1 LRYGPESTAGRLL
14 AGDRETVS
22 EAVRWISRVLGS
34 PSFWSLRR
42 DWTDMVQ
49 EVLGRV
55 LGSLKDGRFDP
66 ERDFRTYVQGVA
78 RFTAFTALSRRTP
91 EVPVNE
97 DGPELPDEP
106 AGGSAEDRLT
116 AEQLTRY
123 VLDRASESCRG
134 LLVAYFMEQRSYS
147 EIAEETGQ
155 PVGTVKSRL
164 FRCLDAARVAVG
176 GRGASRDE
184 QK

>member
-1 LRYGPESTAGRLL
+1 MRYGPDSVAGRLL

-22 EAVRWISRVLGS
+22 AAVRWVSRVLGS

-42 DWTDMVQ
+42 EWADMVQ

-55 LGSLKDGRFDP
+55 IGSLREGRFDP

-91 EVPVNE
+91 EVPVDE
-97 DGPELPDEP
+97 DGLELPDEP
-106 AGGSAEDRLT
+106 AGGSSEDRLT
-116 AEQLTRY
+116 AEQLARY
-123 VLDRASESCRG
+123 VLDRASESCRN
-134 LLVAYFMEQRSYS
+134 LLVAYFMEQRNYA

-155 PVGTVKSRL
+155 PVGTVKSRV

-176 GRGASRDE
+176 GRGAARGE
-184 QK
+184 